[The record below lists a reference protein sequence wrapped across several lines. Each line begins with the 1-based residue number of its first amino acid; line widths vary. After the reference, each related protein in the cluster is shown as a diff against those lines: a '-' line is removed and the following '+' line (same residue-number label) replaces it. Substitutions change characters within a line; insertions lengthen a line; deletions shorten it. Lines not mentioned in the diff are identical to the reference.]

1 MNIKIHF
8 GIVILIVLFSVVAN
22 SQTVIEMTHPIDAGL
37 VLLEVDTQEEADI
50 VVYKTASKKD
60 ADDWD
65 CKWKFRQ
72 WGFSNISVYLT
83 KNPKDTLLLDPDT
96 GMNLPIDGKI
106 YFTTDITKRG
116 YKDRDFRL
124 EGVFRKL
131 KLEDIQ

>member
-1 MNIKIHF
+1 MKLKF
-8 GIVILIVLFSVVAN
+8 YLILIISMLFSVASF

-37 VLLEVDTQEEADI
+37 VLLLVDEPSEADI
-50 VVYKTASKKD
+50 VVYKTNSKSE
-60 ADDWD
+60 ADEWD
-65 CKWKFRQ
+65 CKWKFRS

-83 KNPKDTLLLDPDT
+83 KNPLDSLLVDPDT
-96 GMNLPIDGKI
+96 GMNLPFDGKI
-106 YFTTDITKRG
+106 YFTDDVNKRG

>member
-1 MNIKIHF
+1 MNIKS
-8 GIVILIVLFSVVAN
+8 VIFLIFFVLFSVFVF

-37 VLLEVDTQEEADI
+37 VLLQVDKPEDADI
-50 VVYKTASKKD
+50 VVYRTNSKD
-60 ADDWD
+60 EAEEWD
-65 CKWKFRQ
+65 CKWKFKT

-83 KNPKDTLLLDPDT
+83 KSPLDSLLLDPDT

-106 YFTTDITKRG
+106 YFTEDVTKRG
-116 YKDRDFRL
+116 YKNRDFRL